1 MNKILF
7 SAVIS
12 AILSVNADAADLLAS
27 LTNGKL
33 SDNSPG
39 VRVLSLEEAKQV
51 KGGYIIAYPRSGHG
65 VGEFYAYLPE
75 TYDGKQLT
83 LVAKKYGQTLNS
95 GFNIYLSYDKK
106 PILVDN
112 GRGQEYGFKPIE
124 KNRDTYMILS
134 KYIDGAQNF
143 LANNVFPQF
152 PR

>member
-27 LTNGKL
+27 VTNGKI
-33 SDNSPG
+33 SDNSHG
-39 VRVLSLEEAKQV
+39 AKVLSLDEAKQV

-95 GFNIYLSYDKK
+95 GFSIYLSYDKK

-112 GRGQEYGFKPIE
+112 GRGLEYGFKPMKKIV
-124 KNRDTYMILS
+124 IH
-134 KYIDGAQNF
+134 I
-143 LANNVFPQF
+143 
-152 PR
+152 